1 MKKEIPADRQP
12 QRGDIEPETPAGP
25 RSGKGKWLGIGAL
38 LALLAG
44 LGLGAW
50 GYQSQHK

>member
-1 MKKEIPADRQP
+1 VFPDDRQP
-12 QRGDIEPETPAGP
+12 QRGEIEPEIPPAP
-25 RSGKGKWLGIGAL
+25 KSGRGKWLGIGAL

-50 GYQSQHK
+50 GYR